1 MDRGRPKRRADAS
14 PINHK
19 RTLSKQSQL
28 ALEKKAFE
36 TLPEG
41 FKAVDAS
48 SRLPKAELDAL
59 RHQAVGQ
66 AAKFDVLCMK
76 DVESLSRVS
85 LQFHNA
91 LLIRRLLIFFARH
104 RNLEL

>member
-28 ALEKKAFE
+28 AAEKKAFE

-41 FKAVDAS
+41 FKAVDIS
-48 SRLPKAELDAL
+48 SRLPKTELDAL
-59 RHQAVGQ
+59 RHQAIGQ

-85 LQFHNA
+85 L
-91 LLIRRLLIFFARH
+91 
-104 RNLEL
+104 